1 MDIANIPKCE
11 AAASTFSSAI
21 KRNEAIQA
29 YSKASHIKSR
39 GSSKE
44 YLKQATM
51 NAISRWLSSDNV
63 RVEFYSCKDRGE
75 VRARIITDD
84 KIDPGRDLSL
94 YEFFSLVPVKI

>member
-1 MDIANIPKCE
+1 MDIAITTKCE

-29 YSKASHIKSR
+29 YSKASHIKSS
-39 GSSKE
+39 GSKE

-63 RVEFYSCKDRGE
+63 RVEFYSCKNRGE

-84 KIDPGRDLSL
+84 KTDPGRDLSL